1 MKKHETTA
9 TYSQHNL
16 LFTRSGAAAHSPG
29 SLTTGA
35 YVNARRVL
43 AKFTKL
49 ALAASGLLL
58 TVTAPTLQA
67 QTIGVSIP
75 AATHGWAGGLNFH
88 AEQTKERLEATN
100 PGLKVVLVTANSASE
115 QANDLEDLVAIH
127 QMDALV
133 ILPFESAPL
142 TGPVRNAKR
151 RGVFVTV
158 VDRGL
163 SEPGIHDVYV
173 AGNNAEMGRV
183 SGDYIKERLNGGG
196 KIVVLRGM
204 PTVIDEQRFN
214 GFMSALEGSDVEVLD
229 DQYANWNRD
238 DGFTVMQDFLSRF
251 SKIDAVWA
259 QDDDIAIGVIQAI
272 RQARRQD
279 ELFVV
284 GGGGMKDIVKRV
296 MDGDELT
303 PVDVLYPPSMI
314 STAMEL
320 TALKLISNTP
330 IEGEYILGSPL
341 ITQDNA
347 EDYYFPN
354 SPF

>member
-1 MKKHETTA
+1 
-9 TYSQHNL
+9 
-16 LFTRSGAAAHSPG
+16 
-29 SLTTGA
+29 
-35 YVNARRVL
+35 
-43 AKFTKL
+43 
-49 ALAASGLLL
+49 
-58 TVTAPTLQA
+58 
-67 QTIGVSIP
+67 
-75 AATHGWAGGLNFH
+75 
-88 AEQTKERLEATN
+88 
-100 PGLKVVLVTANSASE
+100 
-115 QANDLEDLVAIH
+115 
-127 QMDALV
+127 
-133 ILPFESAPL
+133 
-142 TGPVRNAKR
+142 
-151 RGVFVTV
+151 VFVTV

-183 SGDYIKERLNGGG
+183 SGEYIKERLDGGG

-204 PTVIDEQRFN
+204 PTVIDEQRFD

-259 QDDDIAIGVIQAI
+259 QDDDIAIGVIQAV

-347 EDYYFPN
+347 EDYYFPD